1 MRSYEDIIAAK
12 ERYAPALGFQAQV
25 DHEWLWP
32 FQQHAVRWAL
42 RGGRRALFEDTG
54 LGKSRQ
60 QLAWAHHVHEHTGER
75 VLILAP
81 LAVGPQTA
89 HEAARVGLEGV
100 TFAQSVEEA
109 RSARIVI
116 TNYDRIQRFE
126 HEPWAGMVLDESS
139 ILKSF
144 MGRTRAELTDY
155 ARSIPF
161 RLACTATP
169 SPNDVDELGNHAE
182 WLGVCSRVEMLA
194 RFFVN
199 DSSDTGTWVL
209 KGHAV
214 WPFWEWVAS
223 WAISAR
229 MPSDLGDYSDEGYVL
244 PPLEL
249 RPHVV
254 MGDLIEGREDGAL
267 FALGGLS
274 ATSIH
279 DTKRKSVVARAQRTA
294 EIINAEPDEPWLV
307 WCETQYEA
315 DAVMKALGRGVEVS
329 GSMSPETKAIR
340 LLDFAEGRPG
350 SILVTKPKIAGFG
363 MNWQRCARMVFA
375 GGSYSYEAFYQA
387 VRRCWRFGQ
396 TRPVVAHVIM
406 GFSEQAMWATVNTKA
421 DKHEDMRAQMI
432 AASRREA
439 KSSSILRGY
448 HPNHT
453 GRLPAWLTTTPKETT
468 T

>member
-1 MRSYEDIIAAK
+1 MRTYEEIIASK
-12 ERYAPALGFQAQV
+12 ERYAPASGFDADV
-25 DHEWLWP
+25 NHDWLWP
-32 FQQHAVRWAL
+32 FQRHAVGWAL
-42 RGGRRALFEDTG
+42 KGGCRALFEDTG

-60 QLAWAHHVHEHTGER
+60 QLAWAHHVHRHTGER

-89 HEAARVGLEGV
+89 QEAERVGLDGV
-100 TFAQSVEEA
+100 VFAQSVEEA
-109 RSARIVI
+109 GNAPIVV
-116 TNYDRIQRFE
+116 TNYDRLPRFE
-126 HEPWAGMVLDESS
+126 HEPWAGVVLDESS

-144 MGRTRAELTDY
+144 MGRTRAELTAF
-155 ARSIPF
+155 ARASPF

-182 WLGVCSRVEMLA
+182 WLGVSSRVEMLA

-199 DSSDTGTWVL
+199 DSADTGTWIL

-214 WPFWEWVAS
+214 GPFWDWVAS

-229 MPSDLGDYSDEGYVL
+229 MPSDLGDFSDDGYVL
-244 PPLEL
+244 PELDL

-254 MGDLIEGREDGAL
+254 MGDLTTGREDGAL
-267 FALGGLS
+267 FALGGVS
-274 ATSIH
+274 ATTIH
-279 DTKRKSVVARAQRTA
+279 ETKRKSTDARAAKTA
-294 EIINAEPDEPWLV
+294 EIIAAEPDEPWLV

-329 GSMSPETKAIR
+329 GSMSPETKTAR
-340 LLDFAEGRPG
+340 LLDFAHGRPG

-363 MNWQRCARMVFA
+363 MHWQNCARMVFA

-396 TRPVVAHVIM
+396 TRPVVAHVLM
-406 GFSEQAMWATVNTKA
+406 GFSEQALWQTVNSKA
-421 DKHEDMRAQMI
+421 DKHQDMREQMI
-432 AASRREA
+432 AASRRA
-439 KSSSILRGY
+439 NRTASALRAY
-448 HPNHT
+448 TPTHA
-453 GRLPAWLTTTPKETT
+453 GRLPSWLVSTPE
-468 T
+468 